1 MPLLASTSL
10 WAPSAASLVSALPAD
25 LLATSS
31 IFPGQWVTEGEQV
44 TVNLWLQQANGTLV
58 EVSGIILTLR
68 LPDHTVV
75 NCQTTAQSGIPTV
88 QHTANSGL
96 WTLVFSASQP
106 GMYQYSWTLGGAY
119 LWSGF
124 LAASQH
130 AAP

>member
-10 WAPSAASLVSALPAD
+10 WSTTAPSLVSSLPAD

-31 IFPGQWVTEGEQV
+31 VFPGQWVTEGEQV

-58 EVSGIILTLR
+58 ETSGIVFTLR
-68 LPDHTVV
+68 LPDRTLV
-75 NCQTTAQSGIPTV
+75 NCQTTAQAGIPTV

-96 WTLVFSASQP
+96 WTLVFTANQP
-106 GMYQYSWTLGGAY
+106 GMYQYTWNFAGAY

-124 LAASQH
+124 FAASQH